1 MLIVDKKF
9 SNKLISIL
17 FESQYNF
24 FVKSL
29 IRSLTSVPSDLS
41 VALDQSRW
49 KDELVLMK
57 YYYDIKNN
65 RSMAACLAPIIIIN
79 KDIEKMMDVLEDIYK
94 IMYGNNNINVK
105 SISIYAILIYTLNLD
120 MKSNL
125 ISYKRNI
132 FDQSEIIEFQ
142 REKIKLLMMDEEEI
156 LNYTLLHLYNEGNEE
171 MRTKDYNLINKFRDI
186 VKEKL
191 TNNILCTLEYNDSIN
206 ILSDYLLNLRNMK
219 IIRKVYDKKVNPLDL
234 INMEINNEYMFPL
247 LGNIK
252 IVDKYLNDD
261 ILFIEAHSKS
271 EIYKFRLKKV
281 K

>member
-105 SISIYAILIYTLNLD
+105 FL
-120 MKSNL
+120 
-125 ISYKRNI
+125 RQI
-132 FDQSEIIEFQ
+132 F
-142 REKIKLLMMDEEEI
+142 
-156 LNYTLLHLYNEGNEE
+156 N
-171 MRTKDYNLINKFRDI
+171 
-186 VKEKL
+186 
-191 TNNILCTLEYNDSIN
+191 
-206 ILSDYLLNLRNMK
+206 K
-219 IIRKVYDKKVNPLDL
+219 IIHHGRAASQ
-234 INMEINNEYMFPL
+234 NNF
-247 LGNIK
+247 
-252 IVDKYLNDD
+252 LNSFAVV
-261 ILFIEAHSKS
+261 ILK
-271 EIYKFRLKKV
+271 
-281 K
+281 

>member
-1 MLIVDKKF
+1 MIH
-9 SNKLISIL
+9 KLISIL

-94 IMYGNNNINVK
+94 IMCGNNNINVK

-156 LNYTLLHLYNEGNEE
+156 LNYTLLHLYNEGNEG

-234 INMEINNEYMFPL
+234 INM
-247 LGNIK
+247 
-252 IVDKYLNDD
+252 
-261 ILFIEAHSKS
+261 
-271 EIYKFRLKKV
+271 
-281 K
+281 